1 LASLDVL
8 NMFSKKLGDLY
19 NSYLSDTMPFL
30 SELMEDP
37 VEEVED
43 QVQNLISELEDMLG
57 ESLQSHLI

>member
-1 LASLDVL
+1 MASLDVL

-37 VEEVED
+37 IEEVED
-43 QVQNLISELEDMLG
+43 QVQHLISELEDMLG